1 MTDTEAFPLTGGLEL
16 GGTKCIALIARG
28 PELID
33 SLTVPTGEP
42 GHVLHTMIDWLAAV
56 PEPLAA
62 IGIASFGP
70 VGLDQRRADFG
81 TITTTT
87 KPGWTNV
94 DVLGA
99 VKARF
104 DLPIGFDTDVNGAA
118 LAEGRWGA
126 SQGCG
131 VHVYLTIGTGI
142 GGGVV
147 VDGRAVHGL
156 MHPEIGHVR
165 VRRGSDDSFAGHC
178 PFHGDCLEGL
188 AAGPAIAART
198 GVDAAMLASGAPI
211 WRSVAAELAELMTTL
226 IMTLSPERIV
236 IGGGVGHGQPQL
248 LALIRAATAE
258 RLAGYIPALDE
269 AGLQRLICAPG
280 LGAQAG
286 SLGAIA
292 VALDAL
298 AISRPV

>member
-1 MTDTEAFPLTGGLEL
+1 MIDHTPYSLTGGLEL

-28 PELID
+28 PVLLD
-33 SLTVPTGEP
+33 SLTVATGEP
-42 GHVLHTMIDWLAAV
+42 GHVLRKLTDWLAAR

-70 VGLDQRRADFG
+70 VGLDPRRADYGF
-81 TITTTT
+81 ITTTT
-87 KPGWTNV
+87 KPGWANV

-99 VKARF
+99 VRARF
-104 DLPIGFDTDVNGAA
+104 DLPIGFDTDVNGAV

-126 SQGCG
+126 ARGCG

-156 MHPEIGHVR
+156 MHPEIGHIR
-165 VRRGSDDSFAGHC
+165 VRRVVGDSFAGHC

-188 AAGPAIAART
+188 AAGPAIAARA
-198 GVDAAMLASGAPI
+198 GIDAATLAADAPV
-211 WRSVAAELAELMTTL
+211 WDSVAAELAELMVTL
-226 IMTLSPERIV
+226 ILTLSPERIV
-236 IGGGVGHGQPQL
+236 VGGGVGHGQPQL
-248 LALIRAATAE
+248 LPRIRAATSGL
-258 RLAGYIPALDE
+258 LAGYVPALDA
-269 AGLQRLICAPG
+269 AGLERLICAPG

-298 AISRPV
+298 AAG

>member
-1 MTDTEAFPLTGGLEL
+1 MIDTAGYPLTGGLEL
-16 GGTKCIALIARG
+16 GGTKCIATIARG
-28 PELID
+28 TEVVD
-33 SLTVPTGEP
+33 SLTVPTSAPES
-42 GHVLHTMIDWLAAV
+42 VLRALIDWLAAAA
-56 PEPLAA
+56 PPLAA

-70 VGLDQRRADFG
+70 VGLDPRRADYGF
-81 TITTTT
+81 ITTTT
-87 KPGWTNV
+87 KPGWSNV
-94 DVLGA
+94 DVLGP

-104 DLPIGFDTDVNGAA
+104 GLPVGFDTDVAGAA

-126 SQGCG
+126 AQGCG

-147 VDGRAVHGL
+147 VDGRAIHGL

-165 VRRGSDDSFAGHC
+165 VRRLPGDSFAGHC

-198 GVDAAMLASGAPI
+198 GVDPATLAASAPI
-211 WRSVAAELAELMTTL
+211 WQLVAAELAELMVTL
-226 IMTLSPERIV
+226 IMTLSPERII

-248 LALIRAATAE
+248 LPMIRAATATL
-258 RLAGYIPALDE
+258 LAGYVPALDE
-269 AGLQRLICAPG
+269 AGLARLICAPG
-280 LGAQAG
+280 LGAAAG

-298 AISRPV
+298 AGAD

>member
-1 MTDTEAFPLTGGLEL
+1 MSGTASYPLTGGLEL

-28 PELID
+28 PVLID
-33 SLTVPTGEP
+33 SLTVPTEEP
-42 GHVLHTMIDWLAAV
+42 GDVLDTLIGWLAAV
-56 PEPLAA
+56 TEPLGA

-70 VGLDQRRADFG
+70 LGLDRRRADYG
-81 TITTTT
+81 YITTTT
-87 KPGWTNV
+87 KPGWSNV
-94 DVLGA
+94 DVRGA
-99 VKARF
+99 VEARF
-104 DLPIGFDTDVNGAA
+104 DLPIGFDTDVAGAA

-126 SQGCG
+126 AQGCS
-131 VHVYLTIGTGI
+131 VHVYLTVGTGI

-147 VDGRAVHGL
+147 VDGRALHGL
-156 MHPEIGHVR
+156 VHPEIGHVR
-165 VRRGSDDSFAGHC
+165 VRRVAGDSFAGNC

-198 GVDAAMLASGAPI
+198 GVDAATLAADAPV
-211 WRSVAAELAELMTTL
+211 WDMVAAELAELMVTL
-226 IMTLSPERIV
+226 IMTLSPERVV

-248 LALIRAATAE
+248 LPMIRTATSKL
-258 RLAGYIPALDE
+258 LAGYVPVLDRV
-269 AGLQRLICAPG
+269 GLESLICAPG

-298 AISRPV
+298 AAAG

>member
-1 MTDTEAFPLTGGLEL
+1 MTDIASVPLTGGLEL

-28 PELID
+28 PVILD
-33 SLTVPTGEP
+33 SLTVPTSAP
-42 GHVLHTMIDWLAAV
+42 GLVLNTLVGWLAAA
-56 PEPLAA
+56 PPLAA

-70 VGLDQRRADFG
+70 VGLDPRRTDFG
-81 TITTTT
+81 YITTTT
-87 KPGWTNV
+87 KPDWANV
-94 DVLGA
+94 DVFGA

-104 DLPIGFDTDVNGAA
+104 DLPIGFDTDVAGAA

-126 SQGCG
+126 AQGCG

-142 GGGVV
+142 GGGIV

-156 MHPEIGHVR
+156 MHPEIGHIR
-165 VRRGSDDSFAGHC
+165 VRREPHDSFAGNC

-198 GVDAAMLASGAPI
+198 GVDAATLGPDAPV
-211 WRSVAAELAELMTTL
+211 WQSVAAELAELMTTL

-248 LALIRAATAE
+248 LPLIRAATAA
-258 RLAGYIPALDE
+258 RLAGYVPTLDT
-269 AGLQRLICAPG
+269 AGLARLICAPG

-292 VALDAL
+292 LALDAL
-298 AISRPV
+298 E

>member
-1 MTDTEAFPLTGGLEL
+1 MTGTESFALTGGLEL

-28 PELID
+28 SVVVN
-33 SLTVPTGEP
+33 SLTVPTSEP
-42 GHVLHTMIDWLAAV
+42 GAVLDTLTAWLAAA
-56 PEPLAA
+56 PPLAA

-70 VGLDQRRADFG
+70 LGLDRRRADFG
-81 TITTTT
+81 HITTTT
-87 KPGWTNV
+87 KPGWSNI

-104 DLPIGFDTDVNGAA
+104 ALPVGFDTDVAGAA

-126 SQGCG
+126 SQDCA

-165 VRRGSDDSFAGHC
+165 VRRVPGDSFAGSC

-198 GVDAAMLASGAPI
+198 GVDPTTLAADAPV
-211 WRSVAAELAELMTTL
+211 WQLVAAELAELMTTL

-236 IGGGVGHGQPQL
+236 IGGGVSHGQPQL
-248 LALIRAATAE
+248 LPLIRAATGKL
-258 RLAGYIPALDE
+258 LAGYVPALDA
-269 AGLQRLICAPG
+269 AGLERLIRPPS

-298 AISRPV
+298 ASAG

>member
-1 MTDTEAFPLTGGLEL
+1 MPGTGSFVLTGGFEL

-28 PELID
+28 PVVVD
-33 SLTVPTGEP
+33 SLTVPTSEP
-42 GHVLHTMIDWLAAV
+42 GVVLDTLTAWLAAA
-56 PEPLAA
+56 PPLAA

-70 VGLDQRRADFG
+70 LGLDRRRADFG
-81 TITTTT
+81 HITTTT
-87 KPGWTNV
+87 KPGWSNI

-104 DLPIGFDTDVNGAA
+104 ALPVGFDTDVAGAA

-165 VRRGSDDSFAGHC
+165 VRRVPGDSFAGSC

-188 AAGPAIAART
+188 AAGPAIAARIGADPPT
-198 GVDAAMLASGAPI
+198 LTADAPVWQL
-211 WRSVAAELAELMTTL
+211 VAAELAELMTTL

-236 IGGGVGHGQPQL
+236 IGGGVGYGQPQL
-248 LALIRAATAE
+248 LPLIRAATGKL
-258 RLAGYIPALDE
+258 LASYVPALDA
-269 AGLQRLICAPG
+269 AGLERLIRPPG

-298 AISRPV
+298 ASAG

>member
-1 MTDTEAFPLTGGLEL
+1 MTDHEPFPLTGGLEL

-28 PELID
+28 HRIVD
-33 SLTVPTGEP
+33 SLTVPTSEP
-42 GHVLHTMIDWLAAV
+42 GPVLETLTAWLAAV
-56 PEPLAA
+56 AEPLAA

-70 VGLDQRRADFG
+70 VGLDPRRADFG
-81 TITTTT
+81 HITTTT
-87 KPGWTNV
+87 KPGWANV

-99 VKARF
+99 VRARF
-104 DLPIGFDTDVNGAA
+104 ALPVGFDTDVAGAA

-126 SQGCG
+126 AQGCG
-131 VHVYLTIGTGI
+131 VQVYLTIGTGI

-147 VDGRAVHGL
+147 IDGRAVHGL

-165 VRRGSDDSFAGHC
+165 VRRVAGDSFAGHC

-198 GVDAAMLASGAPI
+198 GTDAAALAPDAPV
-211 WRSVAAELAELMTTL
+211 WQLVATELAELMTTL

-236 IGGGVGHGQPQL
+236 VGGGVGHGQPQL
-248 LALIRAATAE
+248 LPLIRAATAGL
-258 RLAGYIPALDE
+258 LAGYVPALDA
-269 AGLQRLICAPG
+269 AGLERLICAPG

-298 AISRPV
+298 AATR